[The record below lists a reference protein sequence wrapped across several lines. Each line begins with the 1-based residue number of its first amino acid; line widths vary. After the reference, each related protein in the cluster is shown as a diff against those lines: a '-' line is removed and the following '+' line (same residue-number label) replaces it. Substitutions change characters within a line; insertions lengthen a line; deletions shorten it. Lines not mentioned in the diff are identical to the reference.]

1 MNLPSTLR
9 ASSRSRTLGRAP
21 SASSIALILSS
32 HHPHLAPL
40 YILTTPIPATSTYVL
55 TADSNMRVV
64 PRMRAPAHGRRD
76 HRLLSSPLFFFVFFN
91 PRISVTIQVY
101 LNPSSPFPR
110 LPATRV
116 SLVAFPS
123 RVPSPCGVCRR
134 ATQQLANTV
143 IRYARPLG
151 GSPSLLCFSQR
162 RRLTFFSGRCAGSVS
177 VRYTGRSVL

>member
-1 MNLPSTLR
+1 MLHATSSSAWATLNTLHLLAAWDVRILTKLPMNLPSTLR

-91 PRISVTIQVY
+91 PRISVTTQVY
-101 LNPSSPFPR
+101 PIGTVTKSIGW
-110 LPATRV
+110 
-116 SLVAFPS
+116 S
-123 RVPSPCGVCRR
+123 RVKHKERFCV
-134 ATQQLANTV
+134 
-143 IRYARPLG
+143 
-151 GSPSLLCFSQR
+151 
-162 RRLTFFSGRCAGSVS
+162 
-177 VRYTGRSVL
+177 